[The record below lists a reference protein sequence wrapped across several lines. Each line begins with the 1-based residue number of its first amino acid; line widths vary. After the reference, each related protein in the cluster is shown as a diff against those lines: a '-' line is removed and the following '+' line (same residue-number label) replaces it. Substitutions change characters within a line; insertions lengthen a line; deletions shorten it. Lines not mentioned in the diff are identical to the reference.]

1 MQFFATFSNAAK
13 EREPEAQT
21 GRAPVNGIELYY
33 EIYGTGEPLLLLH
46 GGYYDVN
53 AWSNQIPELSKHFR
67 VIAVDSR
74 GHGSSTD
81 GDQPLSY
88 QLLTSDIIALMDYL
102 KIPKVD
108 VVGWSDGGVIAI
120 QMGIYY
126 PSRIKRAVLIGA
138 TVQFKGSLKPFYQWF
153 FTVGPFFKLYAD
165 IMLIGDYK
173 IRNPHPESWPLF
185 RDKVYNMWLSECYL
199 PLKTNEDCLEPL
211 TRIKAPMLILVGEDE
226 MIRLKHTEAI
236 HHTIPNSKLVIIADA
251 DHYVAMQKPQEVNQ
265 AILLFLSKEVEKS
278 K

>member
-1 MQFFATFSNAAK
+1 MHLCHL
-13 EREPEAQT
+13 
-21 GRAPVNGIELYY
+21 GLYY

-74 GHGSSTD
+74 GHGASTD

-88 QLLTSDIIALMDYL
+88 QLLTSDIIALMYYL
-102 KIPKVD
+102 KIPETD

-138 TVQFKGSLKPFYQWF
+138 TIQFKGSLKPHYQWF
-153 FTVGPFFKLYAD
+153 ISVGPFFKLYAN
-165 IMLIGDYK
+165 IMLSKYYK
-173 IRNPHPESWPLF
+173 TRNPHPESWFLF
-185 RDKVYNMWLSECYL
+185 RDKVYNMWLSDCYL

-211 TRIKAPMLILVGEDE
+211 ARITAPMLILVGKNE
-226 MIRLKHTEAI
+226 MIRHEHTEAI
-236 HHTIPNSKLVIIADA
+236 HRAISNSRLVIIPDA
-251 DHYVAMQKPQEVNQ
+251 NHYVAMQKPQEVNQ
-265 AILLFLSKEVEKS
+265 AILLFLSVEVES